1 MKITLLYRLIVC
13 LTPILPC
20 FTGFSFA
27 NLTFHATA
35 FTAPP
40 SGSTL
45 LGQSGWD
52 QSGWGQSGW
61 RQSGEGAIA
70 EEMSRIQLSQAQQ
83 PQSETQE
90 SVCPP
95 PALSRT
101 TRHRIATGE
110 TVESIAQQYNLIPAT
125 LLGFNPALRT
135 GSPAVGTELTIP
147 PFNGIQVEVAA
158 GTTWRDLA
166 ERYGVRAD
174 ALFEVNGCQETPPR
188 IAFVPG
194 VNWSP
199 TPSAP
204 NTAAVAN
211 PLSVSPLPSIAQVLT
226 SYGWQIDPNT
236 EQYVFQ
242 SGVSLQ
248 AEAGTAVFAT
258 GAGTIAFAGTQ
269 ETYGNLVVINH
280 SQGIQTRYA
289 QMGSIAVQI
298 GQQVNAG
305 DRIGTISM
313 GDAPFLWFEVRSNS
327 TVGWVAQDPGAYIP
341 NIRAVDPVRRREVR
355 EE

>member
-1 MKITLLYRLIVC
+1 MKIKLLYRLIIC

-20 FTGFSFA
+20 FAGFSCA
-27 NLTFHATA
+27 NLTFHAAA
-35 FTAPP
+35 FAITP
-40 SGSTL
+40 SSNAL
-45 LGQSGWD
+45 SGQSGLDHSKWS
-52 QSGWGQSGW
+52 QSRST
-61 RQSGEGAIA
+61 IA
-70 EEMSRIQLSQAQQ
+70 EEISQIQLSQTLQS
-83 PQSETQE
+83 QSEIQ

-95 PALSRT
+95 AALSRT
-101 TRHRIATGE
+101 TRHRVAAGE
-110 TVESIAQQYNLIPAT
+110 TVDSIAQQYNLIPAT
-125 LLGFNPALRT
+125 LLGFNPALRSGT
-135 GSPAVGTELTIP
+135 PAVGTELTIP

-158 GTTWRDLA
+158 GSTWRDLA
-166 ERYGVRAD
+166 DRYGVRAD

-188 IAFVPG
+188 IVFVPG

-204 NTAAVAN
+204 NTAVAAN
-211 PLSVSPLPSIAQVLT
+211 PLSVSPLSSIAQVLT

-289 QMGSIAVQI
+289 QLGNISVQT

-305 DRIGTISM
+305 DRIGTTST
-313 GDAPFLWFEVRSNS
+313 GEAPFLWFEVRSNS
-327 TVGWVAQDPGAYIP
+327 NVGWVAQDPSAYIP
-341 NIRAVDPVRRREVR
+341 TIRAVDPVRRREVR